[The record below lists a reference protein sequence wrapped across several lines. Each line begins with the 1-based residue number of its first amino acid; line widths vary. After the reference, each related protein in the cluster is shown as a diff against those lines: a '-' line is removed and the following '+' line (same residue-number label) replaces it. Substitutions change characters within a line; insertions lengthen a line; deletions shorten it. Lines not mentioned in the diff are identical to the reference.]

1 MAEKRDASR
10 KIKTEVWAYRGASG
24 WDLAMLRKTHLPMVS
39 ICELE
44 NSAI

>member
-1 MAEKRDASR
+1 MAEKTGTSR
-10 KIKTEVWAYRGASG
+10 KIKTEAWAHRGASG

>member
-1 MAEKRDASR
+1 MAEKTDTSK
-10 KIKTEVWAYRGASG
+10 KIKTEVWAHRGAFG
-24 WDLAMLRKTHLPMVS
+24 WDFAMLRKTHLPMVS